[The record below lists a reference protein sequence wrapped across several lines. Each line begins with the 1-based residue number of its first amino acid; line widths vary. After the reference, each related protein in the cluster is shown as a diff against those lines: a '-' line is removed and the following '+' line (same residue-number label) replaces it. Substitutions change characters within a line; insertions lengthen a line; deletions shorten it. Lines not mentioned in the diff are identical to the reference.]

1 MRDGWGRL
9 AAVDVRRA
17 VEQDAAAMAEVVAVV
32 APEDTLGAQPPVDV
46 AARAAGFRDLLAGDG
61 AAWVLD
67 DGGAVLGYLSL
78 TPRTRGVFGLGM
90 AIVAAGRG
98 RGGGRALVEV
108 ALAFARDGGAHKV
121 DLEVWPDNARA
132 IALYAATGFVVEGLR
147 DRHYLRAD
155 GTLRSS
161 LIMARRLD

>member
-1 MRDGWGRL
+1 
-9 AAVDVRRA
+9 VDVRRA
-17 VEQDAAAMAEVVAVV
+17 VVEDAGAMAGVVAAV

-46 AARAAGFRDLLAGDG
+46 EGRAQGFRDLIVGSG
-61 AAWVLD
+61 AAWVLVD
-67 DGGAVLGYLSL
+67 ADAVFGYVSL

-98 RGGGRALVEV
+98 RGGGRALVEA
-108 ALAFARDGGAHKV
+108 ALGWARAGDAHKV

-161 LIMARRLD
+161 LIMARRVD

>member
-1 MRDGWGRL
+1 
-9 AAVDVRRA
+9 VDVRRA
-17 VEQDAAAMAEVVAVV
+17 VEQDAAAMAEVIAVV

-46 AARAAGFRDLLAGDG
+46 VTRAAGFRDLLAGDG

-67 DGGAVLGYLSL
+67 DGGVVQGYLSL

-98 RGGGRALVEV
+98 RGGGRALVEA
-108 ALAFARDGGAHKV
+108 ALAFARAGGAHKV